1 MARALKAVQAARVPL
16 SFEPLLSNQAMK
28 LTHFSIAALT
38 ALSLTFAGAASAVTV
53 PQGVTLAAKQDLTR
67 QVPTEVE
74 SLDPAHIESWTGNTI
89 GLDLFEGLTRLDAS
103 GAVIPGV
110 AQSWTRTAPDT
121 WVFKLRHDARW
132 SNGEPV
138 TAADFVYAWQRV
150 LDPKTGSK
158 YTVLVEFVKN
168 AKSIIAGKAP
178 LTSLGARAIDPYTL
192 EVKTEVPA
200 AFFPELAAM
209 ATMTPVNKG
218 AAARFGDS
226 WTRPGNLVSN
236 GAYTLTDWEPNN
248 RIVIK
253 KNPNYWNAHNVVIST
268 VTYAMV
274 ESDETAMRMYQAG
287 QLDYTYTIPSGI
299 YAQVD
304 KQFGKELRTGLQI
317 ATYFYSL
324 NDTDPTFRDPRVRQ
338 ALSMVIDRDLLTSK
352 LTQAGEVPMYGLI
365 AKGTKGADVYKPDWA
380 SWPMAKR
387 IDYARG
393 LLKAAGYSDAK
404 PLTFTLTYN
413 TNDLHKKVAL
423 FSTSEWRTKLGVN
436 AKLENV
442 EYKVLLSERH
452 AGKVQA
458 SRDGWFVDYNDAMS
472 YFDQLRCGSVQNDQ
486 QYCNPKVDAL
496 VDQANAQP
504 DDAHRTALLTQ
515 AHNLAMNDTPMIP
528 LFQYSADR
536 LVKPYVA
543 GYLPTNYVDQR
554 ASQDMYLLAH

>member
-1 MARALKAVQAARVPL
+1 
-16 SFEPLLSNQAMK
+16 MK
-28 LTHFSIAALT
+28 PTQFSIAAFT
-38 ALSLTFAGAASAVTV
+38 ALSLTFAGAAMAVTV
-53 PQGVTLAAKQDLTR
+53 PPGVKLAAKQDITR

-89 GLDLFEGLTRLDAS
+89 GLDLFEGLTRIGAS
-103 GAVIPGV
+103 GAVVPGV
-110 AQSWTRTAPDT
+110 AESWTRTAPDT
-121 WVFKLRHDARW
+121 WVFKLRHDAKW

-168 AKSIIAGKAP
+168 AKEILAGKAP
-178 LTSLGARAIDPYTL
+178 LNSLGARALDPYTL
-192 EVKTEVPA
+192 EVKTDVPA
-200 AFFPELAAM
+200 AFFPELAAS
-209 ATMTPVNKG
+209 ATMAPVNQ
-218 AAARFGDS
+218 ADIARYGDS
-226 WTRPGNLVSN
+226 WTRPGNLISN

-248 RIVIK
+248 RIIAK
-253 KNPNYWNAHNVVIST
+253 KNPNYWNARNVVISS
-268 VTYAMV
+268 VTFAMV
-274 ESDETAMRMYQAG
+274 ESNETAMRMYQSG
-287 QLDYTYTIPSGI
+287 QLDYTYSIPSGI
-299 YAQVD
+299 YTQIS
-304 KQFGKELRTGLQI
+304 KQFGDELKTGLQI

-324 NDTDPTFRDPRVRQ
+324 NLSDPAFHDPRVRQ
-338 ALSMVIDRDLLTSK
+338 ALSMVIDRNLLTSK

-365 AKGTKGADVYKPDWA
+365 AKGTKGAAVYTPEWA
-380 SWPMAKR
+380 SWPMPKR
-387 IDYARG
+387 VEYARG
-393 LLKAAGYSDAK
+393 LMKAAGYSDTK

-423 FSTSEWRTKLGVN
+423 FTSAQWRVYLGVN

-472 YFDQLRCGSVQNDQ
+472 YFDQLRCGSLQNDA

-496 VDQANAQP
+496 IDQANAQL
-504 DDAHRTALLTQ
+504 DDSERTALLTQ
-515 AHNLAMNDTPMIP
+515 AHNLAMSETPLIP

-536 LVKPYVA
+536 LVKPYVG
-543 GYLPTNYVDQR
+543 GYLDTNYVDQR

>member
-1 MARALKAVQAARVPL
+1 
-16 SFEPLLSNQAMK
+16 MK
-28 LTHFSIAALT
+28 LSHSLT
-38 ALSLTFAGAASAVTV
+38 AVLSAISLTFAGAASAVTV
-53 PQGVTLAAKQDLTR
+53 LPGTSLAAKQELTR

-74 SLDPAHIESWTGNTI
+74 SLDPAHIESWTGDTI
-89 GLDLFEGLTRLDAS
+89 GLDLFEGLTRISAS
-103 GAVIPGV
+103 GAVVPGV
-110 AQSWTRTAPDT
+110 AESWTRTAPDT
-121 WVFKLRHDARW
+121 WVFKLRHDAKW
-132 SNGEPV
+132 SNGQPV

-158 YTVLVEFVKN
+158 YTILLEFVKG
-168 AKSIIAGKAP
+168 AKAILAGKAP
-178 LTSLGARAIDPYTL
+178 LTSLAARAVDPYTL
-192 EVKTEVPA
+192 EVKTEVPT
-200 AFFPELAAM
+200 AFFTELTAMPAM
-209 ATMTPVNKG
+209 APVNK
-218 AAARFGDS
+218 ATVDKFGDS
-226 WTRPGNLVSN
+226 WTRPGNMVSN
-236 GAYTLTDWEPNN
+236 GPYALNDWEPNN
-248 RIVIK
+248 RIVLVK
-253 KNPNYWNAHNVVIST
+253 DNNYWNAQHVVIT
-268 VTYAMV
+268 KVTYMPV
-274 ESDETAMRMYQAG
+274 ESDETAMRMYQSG
-287 QLDYTYTIPSGI
+287 QIDYTYSIPSGI
-299 YAQVD
+299 YAQVS
-304 KQFGKELRTGLQI
+304 KQFGKELQTGVQL

-324 NDTDPTFRDPRVRQ
+324 NNSDPAFHDPRVRQ

-365 AKGTKGADVYKPDWA
+365 AKGTKGAAVYTPDWA

-387 IDYARG
+387 VDYARG

-472 YFDQLRCGSVQNDQ
+472 YFDQLRCSSVQNDLHF
-486 QYCNPKVDAL
+486 CDPRVDAL
-496 VDQANAQP
+496 IDQGNAQLN
-504 DDAHRTALLTQ
+504 DQKRTALLTQ
-515 AHNLAMNDTPMIP
+515 AHNLAMSETPLIP

-536 LVKPYVA
+536 LVKPYVG
-543 GYLPTNYVDQR
+543 GYQATNYVDQR

>member
-1 MARALKAVQAARVPL
+1 
-16 SFEPLLSNQAMK
+16 MK
-28 LTHFSIAALT
+28 LAHLSIAALAAFT
-38 ALSLTFAGAASAVTV
+38 FSFAGTASAVVV
-53 PQGVTLAAKQDLTR
+53 PPGVKLAAKQDMTR
-67 QVPTEVE
+67 QVPTETE

-89 GLDLFEGLTRLDAS
+89 GLDLFEGLTRLDAA
-103 GAVIPGV
+103 GAVVPGV
-110 AQSWTRTAPDT
+110 AESWTRTAPDT
-121 WVFKLRHDARW
+121 WVFKLRHDAKW
-132 SNGEPV
+132 SNGDPV
-138 TAADFVYAWQRV
+138 TAADFVYSWQRV

-158 YTVLVEFVKN
+158 YTILVEFVKN
-168 AKSIIAGKAP
+168 AKAILAGKAP
-178 LTSLGARAIDPYTL
+178 LTSLGARAVDPYTL

-209 ATMTPVNKG
+209 ATMAPVNKG
-218 AAARFGDS
+218 VVTKYGDS
-226 WTRPGNLVSN
+226 WTRPGNLVSD
-236 GAYTLTDWEPNN
+236 GAYMLTDWEPNN
-248 RIVIK
+248 RIVLK
-253 KNPNYWNAHNVVIST
+253 KNPNYWNAQHVVITS

-299 YAQVD
+299 YKQVSS
-304 KQFGKELRTGLQI
+304 QFGDELKTGVQI

-324 NDTDPTFRDPRVRQ
+324 NDTDPAFRDPRVRQ
-338 ALSMVIDRDLLTSK
+338 ALSMVIDRNLLTSK
-352 LTQAGEVPMYGLI
+352 LTQAGELPLYGLI
-365 AKGTKGADVYKPDWA
+365 SNGTKGAGLYTPDWA
-380 SWPMAKR
+380 SWPMPKRVEYAK
-387 IDYARG
+387 G

-423 FSTSEWRTKLGVN
+423 FSSAQWRVNLGVN

-452 AGKVQA
+452 AGKIQA

-472 YFDQLRCGSVQNDQ
+472 YFDQLRCGSLQNDQ

-496 VDQANAQP
+496 VDQANAQL
-504 DDAHRTALLTQ
+504 DDAKRTALLTQ
-515 AHNLAMNDTPMIP
+515 AHNLAMSETPMIP

-536 LVKPYVA
+536 LVKSYVG

>member
-1 MARALKAVQAARVPL
+1 
-16 SFEPLLSNQAMK
+16 MK
-28 LTHFSIAALT
+28 LSHSLT
-38 ALSLTFAGAASAVTV
+38 AVLSAITLTFSGAASAVTV
-53 PQGVTLAAKQDLTR
+53 PPGTSLAAKQELTR

-74 SLDPAHIESWTGNTI
+74 SLDPAHIESWTGDTI
-89 GLDLFEGLTRLDAS
+89 GLDLFEGLTRISAS
-103 GAVIPGV
+103 GAVVPGV
-110 AQSWTRTAPDT
+110 AESWTRTAPDT
-121 WVFKLRHDARW
+121 WVFKLRHDAKW
-132 SNGEPV
+132 SNGQPV

-158 YTVLVEFVKN
+158 YTILLEFVKG
-168 AKSIIAGKAP
+168 AKTILAGKAP
-178 LTSLGARAIDPYTL
+178 LTSLAARAVDPYTL

-200 AFFPELAAM
+200 AFFTELTAMPAM
-209 ATMTPVNKG
+209 APVNK
-218 AAARFGDS
+218 ATVDKFGDS

-236 GAYTLTDWEPNN
+236 GPYTLTDWEPNN
-248 RIVIK
+248 RIVLVK
-253 KNPNYWNAHNVVIST
+253 DNSYWNAQHVVIT
-268 VTYAMV
+268 KVTYMPV
-274 ESDETAMRMYQAG
+274 ESDETAMRMYQSG
-287 QLDYTYTIPSGI
+287 QIDYTYSIPSGI
-299 YAQVD
+299 YTQVS
-304 KQFGKELRTGLQI
+304 KQFGKELQTGVQL

-324 NDTDPTFRDPRVRQ
+324 NNSDPAFHDPRVRQ

-365 AKGTKGADVYKPDWA
+365 SKGTKGAAVYTPDWA

-387 IDYARG
+387 VDYARG

-472 YFDQLRCGSVQNDQ
+472 YFDQLRCDSVQNDLHF
-486 QYCNPKVDAL
+486 CDPRVDAL
-496 VDQANAQP
+496 IDQANAQL
-504 DDAHRTALLTQ
+504 DDPKRTALLTQ
-515 AHNLAMNDTPMIP
+515 AHNLAMSETPLIP

-536 LVKPYVA
+536 LVKPYVG
-543 GYLPTNYVDQR
+543 GYQATNYVDQR

>member
-1 MARALKAVQAARVPL
+1 
-16 SFEPLLSNQAMK
+16 MK
-28 LTHFSIAALT
+28 LSHSLT
-38 ALSLTFAGAASAVTV
+38 AVLSAITLTFSGAASAVTV
-53 PQGVTLAAKQDLTR
+53 PPGTSLAAKQELTR

-74 SLDPAHIESWTGNTI
+74 SLDPAHIESWTGDTI
-89 GLDLFEGLTRLDAS
+89 GLDLFEGLTRISAS
-103 GAVIPGV
+103 GAVVPGV
-110 AQSWTRTAPDT
+110 AESWTRTAPDT
-121 WVFKLRHDARW
+121 WVFKLRHDAKW
-132 SNGEPV
+132 SNGQPV

-158 YTVLVEFVKN
+158 YTILLEFVKG
-168 AKSIIAGKAP
+168 AKTILAGKAP
-178 LTSLGARAIDPYTL
+178 LTSLAARAVDPYTL

-200 AFFPELAAM
+200 AFFTELTAMPAM
-209 ATMTPVNKG
+209 APVNK
-218 AAARFGDS
+218 ATVDKFGDS

-236 GAYTLTDWEPNN
+236 GPYTLTDWEPNN
-248 RIVIK
+248 RIVLVK
-253 KNPNYWNAHNVVIST
+253 DNSYWNAQHVVIT
-268 VTYAMV
+268 KVTYMPV
-274 ESDETAMRMYQAG
+274 ESDETAMRMYQSG
-287 QLDYTYTIPSGI
+287 QIDYTYSIPSGI
-299 YAQVD
+299 YTQVS
-304 KQFGKELRTGLQI
+304 KQFGKELQTGVQL

-324 NDTDPTFRDPRVRQ
+324 NNSDPAFHDPRVRQ
-338 ALSMVIDRDLLTSK
+338 ALSMVIDRDLLTTK

-365 AKGTKGADVYKPDWA
+365 SKGTKGAAVYTPDWA

-387 IDYARG
+387 VDYARG

-472 YFDQLRCGSVQNDQ
+472 YFDQLRCDSVQNDLHF
-486 QYCNPKVDAL
+486 CDPRVDAL
-496 VDQANAQP
+496 IDQANAQL
-504 DDAHRTALLTQ
+504 DDPKRTALLTQ
-515 AHNLAMNDTPMIP
+515 AHNLAMSETPLIP

-536 LVKPYVA
+536 LVKPYVG
-543 GYLPTNYVDQR
+543 GYQATNYVDQR

>member
-496 VDQANAQP
+496 VDQANAQL

>member
-1 MARALKAVQAARVPL
+1 
-16 SFEPLLSNQAMK
+16 MK
-28 LTHFSIAALT
+28 LTHLSIAAFT
-38 ALSLTFAGAASAVTV
+38 AFTLSFAGAASAVTV
-53 PQGVTLAAKQDLTR
+53 PPGVKLASRQDMTR

-89 GLDLFEGLTRLDAS
+89 GLDLFEGLTRIDAS
-103 GAVIPGV
+103 GAVAPGI
-110 AQSWTRTAPDT
+110 AESWTRTAPNT
-121 WVFKLRHDARW
+121 WVFKLRHDAKW
-132 SNGEPV
+132 SNGDPV
-138 TAADFVYAWQRV
+138 TAADFVYSWQRV

-158 YTVLVEFVKN
+158 YTVLVEFIKN
-168 AKSIIAGKAP
+168 AKTIIAGKAP
-178 LTSLGARAIDPYTL
+178 LTTLGARAIDPYTL

-209 ATMTPVNKG
+209 ATMAPVDKT
-218 AAARFGDS
+218 AVAKYGDS
-226 WTRPGNLVSN
+226 WTRPGNLVSD

-248 RIVIK
+248 RIVLK
-253 KNPNYWNAHNVVIST
+253 KSPNYWNAHNVVVSS

-274 ESDETAMRMYQAG
+274 ESDETAMRMYQSG

-299 YAQVD
+299 YAQLN
-304 KQFGKELRTGLQI
+304 KQFGGELKTGVQI

-324 NDTDPTFRDPRVRQ
+324 NDSDPAFHDPRVRQ

-365 AKGTKGADVYKPDWA
+365 SKGTKGANVYTPDWA
-380 SWPMAKR
+380 SWPMPKR
-387 IDYARG
+387 IEYARG

-423 FSTSEWRTKLGVN
+423 FSTAQWRVNLGVN

-496 VDQANAQP
+496 VDQANAQL
-504 DDAHRTALLTQ
+504 DDAQRTALLTQ
-515 AHNLAMNDTPMIP
+515 AHNLAMSETPLIP

-536 LVKPYVA
+536 LVKPYVG
-543 GYLPTNYVDQR
+543 GYLPTNYIDQR
-554 ASQDMYLLAH
+554 ATQDMYLLAH

>member
-1 MARALKAVQAARVPL
+1 
-16 SFEPLLSNQAMK
+16 MK
-28 LTHFSIAALT
+28 LSHSFTAALT
-38 ALSLTFAGAASAVTV
+38 ALMFTFAGGASAVTV
-53 PQGVTLAAKQDLTR
+53 PPGVSLATKQDITR

-89 GLDLFEGLTRLDAS
+89 GLDLFEGLARIDAT
-103 GAVIPGV
+103 GAVVPGV
-110 AQSWTRTAPDT
+110 ALSWTRTAPDT
-121 WVFKLRHDARW
+121 WVFKLRHDAKW
-132 SNGEPV
+132 SNGQPV
-138 TAADFVYAWQRV
+138 TAADFVYSWQRV

-158 YTVLVEFVKN
+158 YTILVEFIKN

-178 LTSLGARAIDPYTL
+178 LTSLGARALDPYTL

-200 AFFPELAAM
+200 AFFPELSAM
-209 ATMTPVNKG
+209 ATMAPVNKDTVTK
-218 AAARFGDS
+218 FGDS

-236 GAYTLTDWEPNN
+236 GAYKLTTWEPNN
-248 RIVIK
+248 RIVLV
-253 KNPNYWNAHNVVIST
+253 KNPSYWNAQHVVISS

-274 ESDETAMRMYQAG
+274 ESDETAMRMYQSG

-299 YAQVD
+299 YAQVS
-304 KQFGKELRTGLQI
+304 KQFGNELRTGVQI

-324 NDTDPTFRDPRVRQ
+324 NDSDPTFHDPRVRE

-365 AKGTKGADVYKPDWA
+365 AKGTKGADVYTPEWA
-380 SWPMAKR
+380 SWPMPKR

-423 FSTSEWRTKLGVN
+423 FTTSQWRTKLGVN

-452 AGKVQA
+452 AGKIQA

-496 VDQANAQP
+496 VDQANAQL
-504 DDAHRTALLTQ
+504 DDQKRTALLTQ
-515 AHNLAMNDTPMIP
+515 AHTLAMNDTPMIP

-536 LVKPYVA
+536 LVKPYVG
-543 GYLPTNYVDQR
+543 GYQATNYVDQR

>member
-504 DDAHRTALLTQ
+504 DDAHRAALLTQ